1 MDFEKEA
8 ADPYNSDDETKILL
22 QLANFEKQAHAG
34 ALFEDLR
41 RHPAWTKIEEYM
53 KNQIEE
59 SQKVIFNDPDGD
71 HKKVIF
77 QIQGMIK
84 VRNWIYAQCLAG
96 QIASKGIQEHFKAVE
111 NDKRS
116 LGIE

>member
-8 ADPYNSDDETKILL
+8 EDPYNTDDEKKTLL

-41 RHPAWTKIEEYM
+41 RHPAFQKLEEYM

-59 SQKVIFNDPDGD
+59 SQKVIFSDPDGD
-71 HKKVIF
+71 HRKVIF

-96 QIASKGIQEHFKAVE
+96 QIASRGIQEHFKAVQA
-111 NDKRS
+111 DKAQ